1 MMLEKIPREAGRA
14 LRGLRAGFEKVASE
28 APAFRSIGD
37 TIALESSA
45 FEDGGSIP
53 PRHTADGE
61 GLSPPLSWSAAPPGA
76 EAFVLIVED
85 PEAPSPEPL
94 VHPAP

>member
-1 MMLEKIPREAGRA
+1 MLEKIPREAGRA

-85 PEAPSPEPL
+85 PDAPSPEPL